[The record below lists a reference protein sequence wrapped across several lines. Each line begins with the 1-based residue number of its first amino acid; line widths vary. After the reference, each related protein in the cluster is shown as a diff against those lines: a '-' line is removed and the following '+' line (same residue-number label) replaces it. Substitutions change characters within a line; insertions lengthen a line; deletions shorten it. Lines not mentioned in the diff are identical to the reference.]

1 MFDIAILIR
10 ILVFAVVIV
19 AMGFGSYVIC
29 YAKEW
34 LEEKI

>member
-19 AMGFGSYVIC
+19 IVGFGSYIIC
-29 YAKEW
+29 YVEDW